1 MFYYLGEC
9 IPDAAEREVFE
20 ETGIRA
26 KFKSLV
32 GFRHAH
38 NYNFGCSDIYM
49 VARLIPETFDV
60 RKCDTEILECTWMKV
75 NIMFILILFNLDY

>member
-1 MFYYLGEC
+1 MLSGEN
-9 IPDAAEREVFE
+9 IPEAVEREVFE

-38 NYNFGCSDIYM
+38 GYAFGCSDIYF
-49 VARLIPETFDV
+49 VARLIPETLEIK
-60 RKCDTEILECTWMKV
+60 KCSQEISECVWMKV
-75 NIMFILILFNLDY
+75 INYFIIIYIP